1 MGTPLRVSM
10 KPLQLLILLI
20 LAGVGLGLYLT
31 SRQRQ
36 EPAPALIAVEA
47 PQHPLN
53 TGVAPPEHFTPDA
66 PLINPTPVDPAPGS
80 VDSLHKQIV
89 LLEGQIEYL
98 QGQVSAL
105 QEENEALIRK
115 LGSLGMKG
123 DPKSPMDASAASRMP
138 VDDGI
143 PPDLVGLG
151 LEVVQVR
158 ELRALPVATVHVP
171 LSEIETK
178 ILHWLRQQQPG
189 DEGPRLGRAL
199 AAIGFI
205 PEAVDPLPL
214 QAALLARQIGGWFDE
229 ETDTLYAA
237 GEDSA
242 DDQSPPGLPDP
253 VLALSFGHLM
263 REYGKTL
270 FPAASRG
277 HLTSDARMARQAL
290 IAGDAGLTR
299 FLSSLRKQQSP
310 AGNDLPV
317 DDPDHPFNQV
327 PLPVFL
333 RELTLFPASRGFEF
347 AQALHSIGQFPQLN
361 NAYSR
366 PPANS
371 AEVIDPDLYLADD
384 PPPQPKIEFKTIT
397 VRAIDPYWDDS
408 LGKFACATVL
418 RAYNPDQIAAKA
430 ASGWRNDRLLAYSA
444 TGTKRDHAVWQTLW
458 ADSASAADF
467 FNAMAQCLLQRYD
480 APPPKIENRPDAELQ
495 FTAGDRHLILQ
506 RNRQG
511 AGVMVIDAASSDF
524 ASSLREVLD
533 ALPE

>member
-1 MGTPLRVSM
+1 M
-10 KPLQLLILLI
+10 KPLPTLILLT
-20 LAGVGLGLYLT
+20 LAGAGLGLFLAT
-31 SRQRQ
+31 RQQ
-36 EPAPALIAVEA
+36 QVPAAAPVAAEA
-47 PQHPLN
+47 PPHPLN
-53 TGVAPPEHFTPDA
+53 TGVAPPARLTPDA
-66 PLINPTPVDPAPGS
+66 PLVNPTPVDPAPGS

-98 QGQVSAL
+98 QGQVNAL
-105 QEENEALIRK
+105 QEENTALIRK
-115 LGSLGMKG
+115 LGSLGMKS
-123 DPKSPMDASAASRMP
+123 DPKTAMDAASASQKAA
-138 VDDGI
+138 DDAV

-151 LEVVQVR
+151 LEIIQLR
-158 ELRALPVATVHVP
+158 ELRALPVPTVHVP
-171 LSEIETK
+171 MAEIEK
-178 ILHWLRQQQPG
+178 RILDWLRLQQPG

-229 ETDTLYAA
+229 ESETLFAA
-237 GEDSA
+237 GEDLA
-242 DDQSPPGLPDP
+242 DEANLQAVPDP
-253 VLALSFGHLM
+253 VLAVSFGHLM

-270 FPAASRG
+270 FPPASRG
-277 HLTSDARMARQAL
+277 HLTTDARMARQAL

-299 FLSSLRKQQSP
+299 FLSSLHKQQAP
-310 AGNDLPV
+310 IGNDLPV

-347 AQALHSIGQFPQLN
+347 AQTLHSIGQFPQLN

-366 PPANS
+366 PPANA
-371 AEVIDPDLYLADD
+371 AEVIDPELYLAEE
-384 PPPQPKIEFKTIT
+384 PPAQPKIEFKTT
-397 VRAIDPYWDDS
+397 QVQAVDPYWDDS

-418 RAYNPDQIAAKA
+418 RAYNPDQVAAKA

-444 TGTKRDHAVWQTLW
+444 PRMRRDHAVWQTLW
-458 ADSASAADF
+458 ADGNSAADF
-467 FNAMAQCLLQRYD
+467 FNAMAECLLQRYD
-480 APPPKIENRPDAELQ
+480 APRPQIENRPDAELN
-495 FTAGDRHLILQ
+495 FKAGDRHLILK

-511 AGVMVIDAASSDF
+511 AGVMLIDAASSDF